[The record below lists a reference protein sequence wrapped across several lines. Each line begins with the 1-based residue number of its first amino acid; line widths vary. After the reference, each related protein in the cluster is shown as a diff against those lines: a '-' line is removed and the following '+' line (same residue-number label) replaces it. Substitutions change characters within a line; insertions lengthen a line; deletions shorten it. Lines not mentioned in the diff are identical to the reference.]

1 MAFNSFQ
8 KSRFKQFSPC
18 FVRYERDEKDKKNG
32 NFSIQK
38 SGYQSPMKTHGIKKR
53 NGLKTKR
60 KSRPGCLAKSCVQES
75 CFRHRRQ
82 KKPRHCFPDVLSHS
96 NLPGCMQRTKVQSRV
111 QKLSLTLFTSDFYRS
126 QVKSL
131 PHLTLN
137 LFLFWI
143 IFKCKSGVG
152 RRSGKFDR
160 PRWQKWWQSG
170 LIKHLETRFS
180 RCRTGNLYF
189 WTMDWINAITQN
201 L

>member
-96 NLPGCMQRTKVQSRV
+96 NLPGCMQGTKVQSRV

-131 PHLTLN
+131 PHLTFS

-143 IFKCKSGVG
+143 IFKCKVVSDVEAGSLIDQGGKSG
-152 RRSGKFDR
+152 
-160 PRWQKWWQSG
+160 
-170 LIKHLETRFS
+170 
-180 RCRTGNLYF
+180 GNQ
-189 WTMDWINAITQN
+189 DWLNILKQGFQDVEQVISTFELWIELMQ
-201 L
+201 